1 MLDVPHLVRDTEE
14 VLPVSQYQLYGFPVP
29 RRLPHNGPQNNGLKT
44 ITSNPPGTQNGLL
57 GHSRRETE

>member
-44 ITSNPPGTQNGLL
+44 ITSNPPGT
-57 GHSRRETE
+57 